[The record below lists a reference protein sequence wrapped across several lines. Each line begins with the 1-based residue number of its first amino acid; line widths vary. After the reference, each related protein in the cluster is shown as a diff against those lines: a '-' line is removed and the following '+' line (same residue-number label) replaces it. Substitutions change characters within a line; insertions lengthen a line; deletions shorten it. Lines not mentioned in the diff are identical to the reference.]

1 MINRRYLG
9 TLALGAGMLPG
20 LAAAQPQ
27 RAAPATMAP
36 EAAAGQRMR
45 RTLDADVAMPSA
57 GRKAWAAQVPQIRIG
72 LLGGENEADRMGRFG
87 AYQNLLQETFQ
98 VPVRLF
104 AASDYAGVLQAFS
117 AGQIE
122 FSSMGPS
129 VYAGTWID
137 TNGGVEPLLVAEER
151 DGSISYIAVMVTR
164 ADSGIT
170 NLEQMRGRSLAWAD
184 ANSTS
189 GYLVPRFALRRQGI
203 GVESGQYFSRTGFG
217 GGHEQAVVAVLQR
230 QFDAAATWASGQG
243 DINEGFSRGNLR
255 AMVDKGMLNM
265 RDLRIIWQSE
275 PIINGPLTMRTNL
288 PRAFRDDIV
297 NFHLALPK
305 THPTIYQQ
313 IERGGGTGYR
323 EVTHAQ
329 FQFLVDMRREEAAE
343 RRRRS

>member
-1 MINRRYLG
+1 MLSRRLF
-9 TLALGAGMLPG
+9 AAG
-20 LAAAQPQ
+20 LAATPLLPAMAQTGVPS
-27 RAAPATMAP
+27 AALQVAP
-36 EAAAGQRMR
+36 GAR
-45 RTLDADVAMPSA
+45 RTADAATAMPPA
-57 GRKAWAAQVPQIRIG
+57 GRKPWAAQVPQLRIG
-72 LLGGENEADRMGRFG
+72 LLGGENEADRLGRFG
-87 AYQNLLQETFQ
+87 AYQALLASTFDI
-98 VPVRLF
+98 PVRLF

-122 FSSMGPS
+122 VASMGPS

-137 TNGGVEPLLVAEER
+137 TNGRVEPLLVPEER

-170 NLEQMRGRSLAWAD
+170 DLAGMRGKSLAWAD

-189 GYLVPRFALRRQGI
+189 GYLVPRFALRRQNI
-203 GVESGQYFSRTGFG
+203 AVESGQYFSRTGFG

-230 QFDAAATWASGQG
+230 QYDAAVTWASGQG
-243 DINEGFSRGNLR
+243 DLEQGFSRGNLR

-265 RDLRIIWQSE
+265 RDLRIIWNSD
-275 PIINGPLTMRTNL
+275 PIINGPLTVRREL
-288 PRAFRDDIV
+288 PQAFKDDIA

-305 THPTIYQQ
+305 THPQIYEQ

-323 EVTHAQ
+323 TVTHAQ